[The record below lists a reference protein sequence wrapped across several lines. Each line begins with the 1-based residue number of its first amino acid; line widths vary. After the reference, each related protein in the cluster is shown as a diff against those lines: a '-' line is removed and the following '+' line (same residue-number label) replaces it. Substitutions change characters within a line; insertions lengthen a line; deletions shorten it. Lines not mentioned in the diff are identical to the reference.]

1 MRFLRL
7 PSSLALLVATAL
19 VASAAPAA
27 ASVPGATLGLTGFSH
42 MLVEGAH
49 GHVFVTGSAS
59 DSVIEVENENGT
71 SAGTITGESG
81 AGGMVLDG
89 TNLYVARCGWGVIDE
104 IDTATLT
111 VTGSFAADVGGTC
124 DLAEANGRLWYSNS
138 SDHQFGD
145 LISVSLDSSHTP
157 VDSGLLKYQMTFAT
171 TSVHPGWLVVG
182 EADQSPSD
190 LSLYDVSNPASPT
203 RIAGSSDLGAGGAVQ
218 QLSIAPD
225 GSTLLTA
232 SGAFSLPDLTPAGL
246 YPTPAYPDAMAV
258 SPSGSMVAGGAD
270 AAYAP
275 DVFLFDT
282 GDAAARASWDFG
294 SSSDTLYPGGIAF
307 SADNSTLFAVS
318 RSSSGSSV
326 VFHALSTNV
335 PAATPVV
342 NGFDRMLV
350 DPAHGHIFVSGS
362 QSSSAILV
370 ENADGTTAGTISG
383 ESGAAGMVLDGTTL
397 YVARCS
403 WGVIDEIDTT
413 TLTRTGSFAADI
425 GGTCDLAEAGGR
437 LWYSNSHDGQWGELM
452 SVSPAAPHTVVD
464 SGISE
469 YQMIFATTSTHPN
482 WLVVGDS
489 DLSASIVAVQDVSD
503 PASPTRLAG
512 ASDLGGGGNLQD
524 MAITA
529 DGSKLVTAAGAP
541 YRIQAFALPGLT
553 AAGTYPTDAYPDA
566 VALSPSGAQIAGG
579 SDSASG
585 KDVFLFGS
593 GNATPL
599 TSWGF
604 GTSSDT
610 VYQRGLAFSS
620 DGSKLFAVSKSSS
633 GSGRVFHVLPTVV
646 LPKGSVSIHASTTTI
661 TYGHSLTLTAH
672 LSTASA
678 NHVLSI
684 YRRPAT
690 GGTPVLV
697 RTATA
702 GAAGNISVTVGPSAN
717 TVYTAVWTGDT
728 AHAATASAGVE
739 VRVHVVMHLSTRGGY
754 ATSSGNRLY
763 HYTTSCSGAA
773 HTGCPQFLSYA
784 APAHPNHTF
793 AFTLQVLTSS
803 GWKTALT
810 HSYSS
815 GSNGQ
820 LLVTLYYSSRG
831 VIGVRQR
838 VHVSMAADS
847 DHLGAVSPWVYFRVT
862 A

>member
-1 MRFLRL
+1 M
-7 PSSLALLVATAL
+7 PAT
-19 VASAAPAA
+19 
-27 ASVPGATLGLTGFSH
+27 ASVPGSTLGLTGFSH
-42 MLVEGAH
+42 ILVDGAH

-59 DSVIEVENENGT
+59 DSAIAVENENGT

-89 TNLYVARCGWGVIDE
+89 GTLYVARCGWGVIDE
-104 IDTATLT
+104 INPATLT

-124 DLAEANGRLWYSNS
+124 ALAEVGGRLWYSNS

-145 LISVSLDSSHTP
+145 LISVSLDSAHTA
-157 VDSGLLKYQMTFAT
+157 VDSGVLKYQMTFAT
-171 TSVHPGWLVVG
+171 TPVHPGWLVVG

-190 LSLYDVSNPASPT
+190 LLLYDVSDPASPV

-246 YPTPAYPDAMAV
+246 YPTPAYPNAMAV

-270 AAYAP
+270 AAYDA

-294 SSSDTLYPGGIAF
+294 SSSDTLYPGGLAF
-307 SADNSTLFAVS
+307 SSDGSTLFAIS
-318 RSSSGSSV
+318 RGSSGSSV
-326 VFHALSTNV
+326 VFHALSTNA
-335 PAATPVV
+335 PAATAVV

-350 DPAHGHIFVSGS
+350 DPAHGHVFVSGS

-370 ENADGTTAGTISG
+370 ENTDGTSAGTISG

-413 TLTRTGSFAADI
+413 TLARTGSFAADV

-437 LWYSNSHDGQWGELM
+437 LWYSNAHDGQWGKLL

-469 YQMIFATTSTHPN
+469 YQMIFATTPTHPN

-489 DLSASIVAVQDVSD
+489 HLSASTVSVQDVSD
-503 PASPTRLAG
+503 PVSPTQV
-512 ASDLGGGGNLQD
+512 ASAWDLGGGGNLQD

-529 DGSKLVTAAGAP
+529 DGSKVVTAAGAP
-541 YRIQAFALPGLT
+541 YGIQAFALPGLT

-566 VALSPSGAQIAGG
+566 VALSPSGSQIAGG
-579 SDSASG
+579 SDSAYG

-593 GNATPL
+593 GTATPL
-599 TSWGF
+599 TSWDF
-604 GTSSDT
+604 GSTSDT
-610 VYQRGLAFSS
+610 LYPRGLAFGG

-633 GSGRVFHVLPTVV
+633 GSGRVFHVLSTVV
-646 LPKGSVSIHASTTTI
+646 LPKGSVSIHASATSI

-672 LSTASA
+672 LGTGSA
-678 NHVLSI
+678 NHALSI

-690 GGTPVLV
+690 GGSPVLV

-702 GAAGNISVTVGPSAN
+702 GAAGNISVTVAPAAN
-717 TVYTAVWTGDT
+717 TVYTAVWTGDA
-728 AHAATASAGVE
+728 AHAATTSAGVE
-739 VRVHVVMHLSTRGGY
+739 VRVHVVMHISTRGGY
-754 ATSSGNRLY
+754 ATSSGYRLY
-763 HYTTSCSGAA
+763 HYTTSCSGSS
-773 HTGCPQFLSYA
+773 HTGCPQFLGYA
-784 APAHPNHTF
+784 SPAHPGRTF
-793 AFTLQVLTSS
+793 TITVQALTAS
-803 GWKTALT
+803 GCTNVLT
-810 HSYSS
+810 HSYGS

-820 LLVTLYYSSRG
+820 LLLTLYYGSRG
-831 VIGVRQR
+831 VIGHSQR
-838 VHVSMAADS
+838 IHVSMAADS
-847 DHLGAVSPWVYFRVT
+847 DHLGAVSPWIYFRVT
-862 A
+862 T